1 MATPIREV
9 TLNYFDE
16 PNKVAEKIQ
25 EIFSKTGCPVVIKS
39 GLRKGEQCG
48 GKLVFD
54 AKEIMCYCH
63 KVRGH
68 CNEAYCEPFGKIIW
82 DTINSIPED
91 EMEKILADEKN
102 EYDKKNS
109 TDQNTSTNQNT
120 EKYSPE
126 QELKAHAMRMAKQ
139 QGAENDKFY
148 MRPSGKAPDGL
159 VWSYRFGKWVE
170 TNKKCNN

>member
-1 MATPIREV
+1 MATPIREA

-25 EIFSKTGCPVVIKS
+25 ERFSRTGCPVLIKS
-39 GLRKGEQCG
+39 GSRKGEPCA

-54 AKEIMCYCH
+54 ANEIMCFCS

-68 CNEAYCEPFGKIIW
+68 SNEAYCEPFGKIIW

-91 EMEKILADEKN
+91 EMEKILEDEKKEYDEKN
-102 EYDKKNS
+102 QTN
-109 TDQNTSTNQNT
+109 QNSTNQT

-126 QELKAHAMRMAKQ
+126 EELKAHSMRMAKQ
-139 QGAENDKFY
+139 QGAENDEFH
-148 MRPSGKAPDGL
+148 MRPPGKAPEGL
-159 VWSYRFGKWVE
+159 VWSYRFGKWIE
-170 TNKKCNN
+170 TNKK